1 METPPRSVPGYL
13 FQRTHPNFDVHEF
26 SLARGASG
34 PDFPICCPGHPLAN
48 FVLNYIAMVPA
59 ANLIGFAGIHLSR
72 HCSLAAGAMVKTML
86 SAAMEIIMFIVL
98 PKNDTNGTLVVVIQA
113 AILGSMLCNLLL
125 FTGLIFFVGGINHS
139 EQSFHV
145 AITEA
150 GSGLLLLSGLGLLIP
165 SVFYPVLENKANVS
179 PESTLTDLQRYVTD
193 ISRGTSVILLFG
205 FFM

>member
-1 METPPRSVPGYL
+1 MYMNFLWPAVPVAL
-13 FQRTHPNFDVHEF
+13 IFRFAVPSHH
-26 SLARGASG
+26 LA
-34 PDFPICCPGHPLAN
+34 I

-72 HCSLAAGAMVKTML
+72 HCSLAAGAMLKTML
-86 SAAMEIIMFIVL
+86 SAAVEIIMFIVL
-98 PKNDTNGTLVVVIQA
+98 LKNDTNGTLLVVIQA

-125 FTGLIFFVGGINHS
+125 CTGIIFFVGGINHS

-165 SVFYPVLENKANVS
+165 SAFYSVLENKANVS
-179 PESTLTDLQRYVTD
+179 PDFTLTELQRYVTD
-193 ISRGTSVILLFG
+193 ISRGTSVILIFG
-205 FFM
+205 FLV